1 LKVGNV
7 DVDIKTKNSRR
18 FSSMA
23 DILEDRVMMA
33 DRRVAEFLPVSA
45 QLPVSLRTRLN
56 EDSEWRFKSLRFMP
70 VSSEWNGKLE
80 SIL

>member
-45 QLPVSLRTRLN
+45 QLPVSLRTR
-56 EDSEWRFKSLRFMP
+56 
-70 VSSEWNGKLE
+70 
-80 SIL
+80 